1 MKRRE
6 ANRMDLIRRNENFVE
21 TLEQIDPDYFQNLS
35 QGQHPHCF
43 MLACSDSRVSP
54 SVVTQAPLGT
64 MFVHRNIANQV
75 NSDDESLNAGLYYA
89 LTRLNVNKVIV
100 KGHTGCGGI
109 AAAADGLTDPEL
121 AVWLEPVR
129 QGLEERMREQPD
141 ASVDDLARHNVQ
153 VQVRRIEEHPIYKKY
168 GQNIPV
174 EGYLLHLE
182 TGRLELVT
190 PHLPRAMARLG
201 APDMKGG
208 IPHVSEGD
216 RSETA

>member
-43 MLACSDSRVSP
+43 MLACSDSQVSP

-89 LTRLNVNKVIV
+89 LTRLHVNKVIV
-100 KGHTGCGGI
+100 KGPTGCGGI
-109 AAAADGLTDPEL
+109 AAAADGLTDPERPAQCTGAGSPHRRTPDL
-121 AVWLEPVR
+121 QEIWTKYTCG
-129 QGLEERMREQPD
+129 GLPASPGDREAGVGHATSAPSHGPTRC
-141 ASVDDLARHNVQ
+141 A
-153 VQVRRIEEHPIYKKY
+153 
-168 GQNIPV
+168 
-174 EGYLLHLE
+174 
-182 TGRLELVT
+182 RLERWDPACL
-190 PHLPRAMARLG
+190 
-201 APDMKGG
+201 
-208 IPHVSEGD
+208 
-216 RSETA
+216 